1 MKPAGVSVEPI
12 NLEVVRISYHYIG
25 THEEACEL
33 FGVHEA
39 IHDQIPMPYNCIKCE
54 EKNASVT
61 HNTTT

>member
-1 MKPAGVSVEPI
+1 MKPAGVSAEPM
-12 NLEVVRISYHYIG
+12 NHSEVRISYHYIG

-61 HNTTT
+61 HTTTT